1 MMIGRFQPAPH
12 GYSGRIHT
20 LIIDADIS
28 IVPEEANGVENAP
41 AWRVLLGNS
50 DAGIEIG
57 AGWNHTGERAG
68 PFIALQIDD
77 PTFLQPLRA
86 NLFRSTQNKDV
97 HHLLW
102 SRLPANDRK

>member
-1 MMIGRFQPAPH
+1 MMIGLFQPAPH
-12 GYSGRIHT
+12 GFSGRIRT
-20 LIIDADIS
+20 LVLDAEIS
-28 IVPEEANGVENAP
+28 IVPAQTNNAENAP
-41 AWRVLLGNS
+41 AWRVLLGDS

-57 AGWNHTGERAG
+57 AGWNHKGERAG
-68 PFIALQIDD
+68 PFIAVQIDD

-102 SRLPANDRK
+102 SRTPANDRK